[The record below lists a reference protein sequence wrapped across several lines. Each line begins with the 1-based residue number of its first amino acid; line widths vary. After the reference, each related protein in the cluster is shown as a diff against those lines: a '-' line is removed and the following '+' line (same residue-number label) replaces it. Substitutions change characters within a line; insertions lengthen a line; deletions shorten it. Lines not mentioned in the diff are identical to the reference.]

1 MAGQTAYAGDF
12 LGYWAHQ
19 LIFYE
24 AEPWVFTVIYILFGL
39 AVLAAFVLAPP
50 RRSRRRRTSLCRT
63 RRTETTDH
71 NDEEHY
77 DDDTGRAAESWWAG
91 CRWPAG
97 SDHGLAAGIDAA
109 AERAA
114 ETCLSPFVKR
124 LDRPEK
130 YLYVFCVDADA
141 KDNDFIAVI
150 DVNPDSATYGTILH
164 TVDLGTKGNETHH
177 WGYTDDR
184 TRIWAGGLFSSR
196 IWILDVAT
204 DPAKPR
210 IEKVIENVTEVSGLS
225 GPHSYY
231 ALPGRMLITFLGS
244 SSGGLPAGLAEFT
257 NDGKFIRR
265 IENPSEAPYGYDVA
279 VKPSLNRMVTSSFTP
294 LRNYQKPLAQMDLK
308 DFGRELVVWDFKNR
322 QPLQVGKAGLAPL
335 EVRWSLKPENN
346 YGFTN
351 CALDN
356 SIWLFKGNSD
366 GSYEFKKVADTG
378 ATAGRPPPE
387 PRRQIPL
394 RELLR
399 RQRDPAVGRLP
410 IPSIPSSPARS
421 PRVVQP
427 NMMHVTGDG
436 KRMYVSN
443 SLLST
448 LDHSGRFYV
457 RLVHI
462 GPDGMKVDP
471 FFNVDLNQFPTGPAR
486 GHDML
491 IN

>member
-1 MAGQTAYAGDF
+1 MTRWTSGPAIGAIIAGAILAG
-12 LGYWAHQ
+12 
-19 LIFYE
+19 
-24 AEPWVFTVIYILFGL
+24 LFP
-39 AVLAAFVLAPP
+39 V
-50 RRSRRRRTSLCRT
+50 RTT
-63 RRTETTDH
+63 
-71 NDEEHY
+71 
-77 DDDTGRAAESWWAG
+77 
-91 CRWPAG
+91 
-97 SDHGLAAGIDAA
+97 
-109 AERAA
+109 A
-114 ETCLSPFVKR
+114 ETCLSPYVKR
-124 LDRPEK
+124 LDRQEK

-150 DVNPDSATYGTILH
+150 DVDPDSAKYGTILN

-196 IWILDVAT
+196 IWLLDVAT

-210 IEKVIENVTEVSGLS
+210 IEKVLEDVPSVTGLS
-225 GPHSYY
+225 GPHTYY
-231 ALPGRMLITFLGS
+231 ALPGRMLISFLGS
-244 SSGGLPAGLAEFT
+244 GEGALPAGMAEFT
-257 NDGKFIRR
+257 NDGRFIRR
-265 IENPSEAPYGYDVA
+265 IENPADAPYGYDIA
-279 VKPSLNRMVTSSFTP
+279 IKPKVNRMVSSSFTP
-294 LRNYQKPLAQMDLK
+294 LRNYRKPLAQMDLK
-308 DFGRELVVWDFKNR
+308 DFGKQLVVWDFKER
-322 QPLQVGKAGLAPL
+322 RPLQVGQAGLAPL

-356 SIWLFKGNSD
+356 SIWMFKGNGG

-378 ATAGRPPPE
+378 ALPADLRQSPDDRYLYVSCFGDNTIQQWDVTDPE
-387 PRRQIPL
+387 HPKLTSTVAPC
-394 RELLR
+394 
-399 RQRDPAVGRLP
+399 
-410 IPSIPSSPARS
+410 
-421 PRVVQP
+421 VQP
-427 NMMHVTGDG
+427 NMMHVTYDG
-436 KRMYVSN
+436 KRMYVTN

-471 FFNVDLNQFPTGPAR
+471 FFNVDLNQLPTGPAR

>member
-1 MAGQTAYAGDF
+1 MMTRFAKTHGVRHLVKF
-12 LGYWAHQ
+12 LIA
-19 LIFYE
+19 
-24 AEPWVFTVIYILFGL
+24 AGL
-39 AVLAAFVLAPP
+39 A
-50 RRSRRRRTSLCRT
+50 
-63 RRTETTDH
+63 TET
-71 NDEEHY
+71 
-77 DDDTGRAAESWWAG
+77 
-91 CRWPAG
+91 G
-97 SDHGLAAGIDAA
+97 SGYVSG
-109 AERAA
+109 

-124 LDRPEK
+124 LERPEK

-141 KDNDFIAVI
+141 QDNDRAVVV
-150 DVNPDSATYGTILH
+150 DVDPDSANFGTILH

-184 TRIWAGGLFSSR
+184 TKIWAGGLFSSR
-196 IWILDVAT
+196 IWILDVAS
-204 DPAKPR
+204 DPARPR
-210 IEKVIENVTEVSGLS
+210 IEKVLENVPELSGLS

-231 ALPGRMLITFLGS
+231 ALPGRMLIAFLGS
-244 SSGGLPAGLAEFT
+244 ASGGLPSGLAEFT

-265 IENPSEAPYGYDVA
+265 LDNPSEAPYGYDVA
-279 VKPSLNRMVTSSFTP
+279 IKPTLNRMVTSSFTP
-294 LRNYQKPLAQMDLK
+294 LRNYKKPLAQMDLK
-308 DFGRELVVWDFKNR
+308 DFGSELIVWDFKNR

-346 YGFTN
+346 HGFTN

-356 SIWLFKGNSD
+356 SVWLFKGKPD
-366 GSYEFKKVADTG
+366 GSYAFKKVIDTG
-378 ATAGRPPPE
+378 AFPADLRQSPDDRFLYVSCFGDNLLQQWDVSDPE
-387 PRRQIPL
+387 HPRLTSTVAPC
-394 RELLR
+394 
-399 RQRDPAVGRLP
+399 
-410 IPSIPSSPARS
+410 
-421 PRVVQP
+421 VQP

-448 LDHSGRFYV
+448 LDHSGRFCV

-471 FFNVDLNQFPTGPAR
+471 FFSVDLNKFPTGPAR